1 MVSSTPYTF
10 ESSRLSSYRQNVR
23 LAIRATFKRCRHFPV
38 CCNTSSSTSPEAEI
52 LIKFKSS
59 LSNNTSL
66 DNWDTSI
73 NICNDDPKTRGK
85 YWTGVTCKDG
95 TLFGLRLENLSLGGV
110 IDIDTLVNLPSLR
123 SLSFMNNSFHGTM
136 PKVKKLGALRAL
148 YLAYNKFSGTIPED
162 AFENMRSLK
171 TVRLEENEFKGEI
184 PGSLSSLPALVELSL
199 EGNRFEGKIPDFIPR
214 DWKLFDLSN
223 NLLEGPIP
231 SGLAKIDSNAFAGN
245 KDLCGQPLSR
255 CKSPKKWYILT
266 GVTVGIVLVAVIVLY
281 HRYRRRRALL
291 SAAEQA
297 QNSKAQDQLGLEK
310 AQYQEPTEENAKLQF
325 VRADSPFFDLEEL
338 LRAPAEVLGGGS
350 FGSSYKALLSNGP
363 PVVVKRLRPMR
374 CVGFEEFHEHM
385 KRLGIISHPN
395 LLPPVAFYY
404 RNEDKLLISEF
415 MGNGNLA
422 DHLHGHAQRT
432 PENIGLDWPT
442 RLRIIKGVGRGL
454 AHLHS
459 ELPSLSLPHGH
470 LKSSNIL
477 LNSNYEPLLTD
488 FGLDPL
494 VCQDQA
500 QQYMAAYK
508 SPEFIRHRR
517 VSRKTDV
524 WSLGILILELLTGK
538 FPANYLRHGGGAAN
552 GDLAAWV
559 KSAVREE
566 WTAEVFDGDMM
577 KGTKNED
584 GEMVRLLRIGMICSE
599 EDEDR
604 RWGLKEAVEKIEE
617 LKETEINTDD
627 EFYSSYGSEVEARS
641 VERE

>member
-1 MVSSTPYTF
+1 MAHKADLFLLILFLVW
-10 ESSRLSSYRQNVR
+10 
-23 LAIRATFKRCRHFPV
+23 
-38 CCNTSSSTSPEAEI
+38 CCNTSSSTSPEAEV
-52 LIKFKSS
+52 LVKFKSS
-59 LSNNTSL
+59 LSINAAL
-66 DNWDTSI
+66 DNWNVSI
-73 NICNDDPKTRGK
+73 NICDDDPKTRGK
-85 YWTGVTCKDG
+85 FWTGVTCKDG
-95 TLFGLRLENLSLGGV
+95 TLFGLRLENMSLSGV

-123 SLSFMNNSFHGTM
+123 SLSFMNNSFHGSM
-136 PKVKKLGALRAL
+136 PPVKKLGALRAL
-148 YLAYNKFSGTIPED
+148 YLAYNKLSGTIPDD
-162 AFENMRSLK
+162 AFQDMRSLK
-171 TVRLEENEFKGEI
+171 TVRLEENDFKGQI

-223 NLLEGPIP
+223 NQLEGAIP
-231 SGLAKIDSNAFAGN
+231 SGLANIDSNAFAGN
-245 KDLCGQPLSR
+245 NDLCGKPLSR

-266 GVTVGIVLVAVIVLY
+266 GVTVGIILLAIIVIR
-281 HRYRRRRALL
+281 HRYRRRKALSL
-291 SAAEQA
+291 AAEEA
-297 QNSKAQDQLGLEK
+297 HDKLGLAK
-310 AQYQEPTEENAKLQF
+310 AQYQEQTEENAKLQF
-325 VRADSPFFDLEEL
+325 VRADRPIFDLEEL

-385 KRLGIISHPN
+385 KKLGSISHPN
-395 LLPPVAFYY
+395 LLPPLAFYY

-432 PENIGLDWPT
+432 PGNIGLDWPT

-454 AHLHS
+454 VHLHR

-477 LNSNYEPLLTD
+477 LNSSNEPLLTD

-494 VCQDQA
+494 VCQEQA
-500 QQYMAAYK
+500 HQFMAAYK
-508 SPEFIRHRR
+508 SPEYIRHRR

-584 GEMVRLLRIGMICSE
+584 GEMVRLLRIGMNCSE
-599 EDEDR
+599 EEEDQ

-617 LKETEINTDD
+617 LKETESSTDD
-627 EFYSSYGSEVEARS
+627 EFYSSYGSEVEVRS
-641 VERE
+641 IERE